1 MATSLQIDIHE
12 GIATLTFA
20 RPERR
25 NALNT
30 EMKQALDE
38 ALTALRADA
47 SVRALVLTGEGGA
60 FCSGGDLAGMREGRG
75 TEATRKRMSQM
86 HGTLDKLLD
95 FDRPV
100 IAAVDGVAYG
110 AGFSL
115 ALAADLIVASHRAR
129 FCLSF
134 ARVGLVPD
142 VGALHLLP
150 RLIGLQRTRELAY
163 SAREL
168 PAQEALALGLVLE
181 LHPGEGLLARAQQIA
196 KALSDASPVA
206 FAMTKQLLAST
217 YELDRRSLLD
227 AEANAQ
233 AVAFGTDYFG
243 QAIDAFMRGD
253 KAKFHWPS
261 T

>member
-1 MATSLQIDIHE
+1 MATLQVDIHE
-12 GIATLTFA
+12 GIATLTLS
-20 RPERR
+20 RPERK

-30 EMKQALDE
+30 EMKQALED
-38 ALTALRADA
+38 AIVALRADA
-47 SVRALVLTGEGGA
+47 SVRALVLTGAGGA
-60 FCSGGDLAGMREGRG
+60 FCSGGDLSSMQEGRG
-75 TEATRKRMSQM
+75 TEAARKRMTDM
-86 HGTLDKLLD
+86 HRTLDNLLD

-115 ALAADLIVASHRAR
+115 ALAADLVVASPRAR

-142 VGALHLLP
+142 VGSLHLLP
-150 RLIGLQRTRELAY
+150 RLVGLQRARALAY

-168 PAQEALALGLVLE
+168 PAQEALELGLVLE
-181 LHPGEGLLARAQQIA
+181 LHASEQLLARAQQLA
-196 KALSDASPVA
+196 KALAGASPAA
-206 FAMTKQLLAST
+206 FAMTKQLFART
-217 YELDRRSLLD
+217 FELDRRSLLD

-233 AVAFGTDYFG
+233 AVAFGTEYFG
-243 QAIDAFMRGD
+243 QAVEGFMRGE

-261 T
+261 A

>member
-1 MATSLQIDIHE
+1 MIGPVLMKYGSPQQQERLLPRMLTVEDFWCQGYSEPGSGSDLASLRTRAVRRGDKYIVNGQKTWTTMAHHADWIFCLVRTDTEARQQQGISLLLID
-12 GIATLTFA
+12 
-20 RPERR
+20 
-25 NALNT
+25 
-30 EMKQALDE
+30 MKSPGV
-38 ALTALRADA
+38 
-47 SVRALVLTGEGGA
+47 SVRPI
-60 FCSGGDLAGMREGRG
+60 
-75 TEATRKRMSQM
+75 K
-86 HGTLDKLLD
+86 TLDGGHEVNETWFED
-95 FDRPV
+95 VEVPV
-100 IAAVDGVAYG
+100 EN
-110 AGFSL
+110 
-115 ALAADLIVASHRAR
+115 IV
-129 FCLSF
+129 

-181 LHPGEGLLARAQQIA
+181 VHPGEGLLARAQQIA
-196 KALSDASPVA
+196 RALSDASPVA
-206 FAMTKQLLAST
+206 FAMTKQLLART

-253 KAKFHWPS
+253 KAKFQWPGA
-261 T
+261 